1 MKTTFDL
8 PESLL
13 RRAKAAAAHQGRPLR
28 DLVAEAIDAKLAAD
42 RAAARAVSK
51 QSNEWDAF
59 KAQLIQQPDGSWF
72 NPNGIDDEGFF
83 EALEEVRHERLMQQ
97 GPRESIAG
105 PPARPSAQQAGGTA
119 SAQARLTLP
128 EAASSCSC
136 SIPTFSARFCARSPT

>member
-28 DLVAEAIDAKLAAD
+28 DLVAEAIDAKLVAD
-42 RAAARAVSK
+42 RAATRAASK
-51 QSNEWDAF
+51 QPNEWDAF
-59 KAQLIQQPDGSWF
+59 KAQLIQQPDGSWI
-72 NPNGIDDEGFF
+72 NPNGIEDVGFF

-105 PPARPSAQQAGGTA
+105 LPTLLPRNKPAA
-119 SAQARLTLP
+119 ARRRKP
-128 EAASSCSC
+128 A
-136 SIPTFSARFCARSPT
+136 

>member
-8 PESLL
+8 PEPLL

-83 EALEEVRHERLMQQ
+83 EVLEEVRHDRLMHQ
-97 GPRESIAG
+97 GPREPIPDLPVGQPRRKLAV
-105 PPARPSAQQAGGTA
+105 AR
-119 SAQARLTLP
+119 RRK
-128 EAASSCSC
+128 AA
-136 SIPTFSARFCARSPT
+136 

>member
-1 MKTTFDL
+1 MEAEIPWHLDGSDATVNTANMKTTFDL
-8 PESLL
+8 PEPLL

-42 RAAARAVSK
+42 RVAARAVSK

-97 GPRESIAG
+97 SPRESIAG
-105 PPARPSAQQAGGTA
+105 LPSGPLPNKPAAQRRRKPA
-119 SAQARLTLP
+119 
-128 EAASSCSC
+128 
-136 SIPTFSARFCARSPT
+136 